1 MFGKY
6 IFKKI
11 PQDIDFYFLYAIIL
25 NVEKK
30 TSVTADDL
38 TGLEFFASSG
48 KHYSKTPHL
57 VYHLFD
63 RL

>member
-1 MFGKY
+1 
-6 IFKKI
+6 
-11 PQDIDFYFLYAIIL
+11 LYAIIL

-30 TSVTADDL
+30 TSVAADDL
-38 TGLEFFASSG
+38 IELGFFASSG